1 MIRALRL
8 SEYARKE
15 GFGKLKELMDIF
27 YCQAYSVWQ
36 GEVERSRLKT
46 DAEQT
51 FALLKQRP
59 GLFARSLFA
68 NMLWF
73 GPKET
78 LTAFRE
84 VASAS
89 CPFDCDFGYVCREL
103 FRSRTKK
110 DGKAFGWECC
120 LD

>member
-1 MIRALRL
+1 MGAYDTRIASVGIRPQGRI
-8 SEYARKE
+8 R
-15 GFGKLKELMDIF
+15 KLKELMDIF

-78 LTAFRE
+78 LTHSEKSLICFLP
-84 VASAS
+84 V
-89 CPFDCDFGYVCREL
+89 
-103 FRSRTKK
+103 
-110 DGKAFGWECC
+110 
-120 LD
+120 